1 MDVEAVRTF
10 VTVVDGG
17 QFQAAADELGI
28 SQQAVSKRIAALERH
43 LDVAL
48 LVRTSRGSRPSL
60 DGQVF
65 LPHARKILTA
75 VEQAEHAVRP
85 GSRPLRVDVLNRRI
99 APAQAVHRFYRS
111 RPETDLDVVTLS
123 RENAA
128 QAVQAVLEG
137 TVDATF
143 RALPADQVPAGIS
156 AERILDA
163 PLQLLVGPA
172 HPLANAP
179 AVRPTDLAA
188 HRVWVPGIRP
198 GTEWSAFY
206 DALSEEFGLSIDA
219 LGPNFGDEALM
230 DALADS
236 ASLATLVGAGD
247 RYLWPQGHDLRRVP
261 LHDPTPVY
269 PHTLLLRT
277 GDRHP
282 VLTELR
288 DHLRMTAPDPP
299 GEMWVPRWACAR
311 PLDRPAPPAAAP
323 TGGGT

>member
-10 VTVVDGG
+10 VAVADGG

-75 VEQAEHAVRP
+75 IEQAEHAVRP

-99 APAQAVHRFYRS
+99 APAQAVYRFYRS
-111 RPETDLDVVTLS
+111 RPDTDLDVVTLS

-128 QAVQAVLEG
+128 QAAQAVLEG

-179 AVRPTDLAA
+179 AVRPADLAA

-247 RYLWPQGHDLRRVP
+247 RYLWPRSHDLRRVP
-261 LHDPTPVY
+261 LHDPTPAY
-269 PHTLLLRT
+269 PHTLLRRT

-288 DHLRMTAPDPP
+288 DHLRTTAPDPS
-299 GEMWVPRWACAR
+299 GEMWVPRWAC
-311 PLDRPAPPAAAP
+311 P
-323 TGGGT
+323 GGGT

>member
-1 MDVEAVRTF
+1 MAVA
-10 VTVVDGG
+10 DAG
-17 QFQAAADELGI
+17 QFQAAADELGV

-43 LDVAL
+43 LEVAL
-48 LVRTSRGSRPSL
+48 LVRTSRGSRPTL

-65 LPHARKILTA
+65 LPHARKVLTA
-75 VEQAEHAVRP
+75 VEQAEHAVRA

-111 RPETDLDVVTLS
+111 RPDTDLDVVALG

-128 QAVQAVLEG
+128 RATRAVLEG

-156 AERILDA
+156 AERVLDA

-172 HPLANAP
+172 HPLANASAIRP
-179 AVRPTDLAA
+179 ADLAA
-188 HRVWVPGIRP
+188 HRIWVPGIRP

-247 RYLWPQGHDLRRVP
+247 RYLWPQSHDLRRIP
-261 LHDPTPVY
+261 LHGPTPVY
-269 PHTLLLRT
+269 PHTLLCRT

-282 VLTELR
+282 VLTDLR
-288 DHLRMTAPDPP
+288 DHLRAAAPATSGDV
-299 GEMWVPRWACAR
+299 WVPRWAC
-311 PLDRPAPPAAAP
+311 P
-323 TGGGT
+323 